1 MLCLFANVEMFV
13 LNKMNWFIYAFVC
26 ALSLATADALSKK
39 TLNDN
44 IDPYIVA
51 WVRIGYTIPFMV
63 FIIPFIDIPELD
75 SVFFVVTFLSLPLD
89 VVAVLLYMR
98 AIKIS
103 PLSLTLP
110 FLSLTPIFLIG
121 TSYIILGEKPDKS
134 GFLGV
139 ILVVIGAYLL
149 NIHTVR
155 RGYLEPFKA
164 IAGEKGSVLMIIVA
178 FVFSLGACLGKIA
191 VQHSDPIF
199 FSVTY
204 SLLLSLVLFLIISS
218 KTKHFFSKVIFRP
231 VPFLLIGMLMA
242 IMMITHL
249 KAVSLVDVSYM
260 ISVKRLSI
268 LFGVIYGVVFF
279 KETNI
284 KERFLGA
291 SVMITG
297 IILISVF

>member
-1 MLCLFANVEMFV
+1 
-13 LNKMNWFIYAFVC
+13 MNWFIYAFVC

-39 TLNDN
+39 ILDDDS
-44 IDPYIVA
+44 DPNIVA
-51 WVRIGYTIPFMV
+51 WVRIGYTAPFMI

-75 SVFFVVTFLSLPLD
+75 VVFFVATFLSLPLD
-89 VVAVLLYMR
+89 IIAVLLYMK
-98 AIKIS
+98 AIKVS

-134 GFLGV
+134 GFFGV

-149 NIHTVR
+149 NVHTIS
-155 RGYLEPFKA
+155 RGFFEPFRA
-164 IAGEKGSVLMIIVA
+164 IAKEKGSVLMIIVA
-178 FVFSLGACLGKIA
+178 FVFSVGACLGKIA

-204 SLLLSLVLFLIISS
+204 ALLLSLILFLIISV
-218 KTKHFFSKVIFRP
+218 KTRHFFSKAIARP
-231 VPFLLIGMLMA
+231 VPFLLIGLLMA

-249 KAVSLVDVSYM
+249 KAVSLIEVSYM

-268 LFGVIYGVVFF
+268 LFGVIYGVILF

-291 SVMITG
+291 SVMVSG